1 MKLGIVGLPNVGKST
16 LFNSLTKA
24 GAESANYPFCTIDPN
39 VGVVT
44 VPDERLNVLGEMY
57 HTKKIIPAAIEFVD
71 IAGLV
76 KGASKGEGLGNQF
89 LANIREVD
97 AIVHVVRCF
106 ENTNIVHVDGSID
119 PLRDIETINLELIF
133 SDLEV
138 LERRIVKTV
147 KLSRNDKTAAKE
159 LDLLQ
164 RLKAHLED
172 NKMAKSFT
180 TDDEDEQ
187 AEEYKKNFGAG
198 RVIIFDKQA
207 AYDRADTM
215 DNFNDHRAIIYARNE
230 CWRIAEELGLK
241 YFLMLDDDYKSID
254 YRYEEDG
261 KLKYKPSHDFD
272 RVFEDMIQFLEVS
285 GADTVAFCQGGDFVG
300 GVDGGNFHKGLLRK
314 AMNSFFCKTDTQ
326 IEYRGTMN
334 EDVVTYTTLSSRG
347 HLFFS
352 NTQYCVVQLPTQS
365 LSGGMTDA
373 YKEGGTYLKTF
384 YAIMSMP
391 SAVKVSMMYTTH
403 KRIHHRINWEHTAPK
418 ILNEKW
424 RKERKED
431 T

>member
-1 MKLGIVGLPNVGKST
+1 MRNDFAVFI
-16 LFNSLTKA
+16 LTHGRA
-24 GAESANYPFCTIDPN
+24 DN
-39 VGVVT
+39 VVT
-44 VPDERLNVLGEMY
+44 VPAI
-57 HTKKIIPAAIEFVD
+57 KKAGYTGKIYFII
-71 IAGLV
+71 
-76 KGASKGEGLGNQF
+76 
-89 LANIREVD
+89 
-97 AIVHVVRCF
+97 
-106 ENTNIVHVDGSID
+106 
-119 PLRDIETINLELIF
+119 
-133 SDLEV
+133 
-138 LERRIVKTV
+138 
-147 KLSRNDKTAAKE
+147 
-159 LDLLQ
+159 
-164 RLKAHLED
+164 
-172 NKMAKSFT
+172 
-180 TDDEDEQ
+180 DDEDEQ
-187 AEEYKKNFGAG
+187 TEEYKKNFGAD

-230 CWRIAEELGLK
+230 CWRIAEELG
-241 YFLMLDDDYKSID
+241 
-254 YRYEEDG
+254 
-261 KLKYKPSHDFD
+261 LKYKPSHDFD

-314 AMNSFFCKTDTQ
+314 AMNSFFCKTDTP